1 MPVNHFW
8 FTRGA
13 RLDNEKVILL
23 DIYEKLL
30 TPVQAD
36 VLRMRLDEDLSLGE
50 IGEICNIS
58 RQGVLGTV
66 KKAEEKL
73 AFYESALQI
82 AEKDRRLREV
92 IRLMEE
98 NNENAEY
105 IRMLKEIAGG

>member
-1 MPVNHFW
+1 M
-8 FTRGA
+8 
-13 RLDNEKVILL
+13 DNDDVILL

-58 RQGVLGTV
+58 RQGVLNTV
-66 KKAEEKL
+66 KKAREKL

-82 AEKDRRLREV
+82 AQKDKRLREV

-98 NNENAEY
+98 SNEDKKY
-105 IRMLKEIAGG
+105 IEMLKEIAGG

>member
-1 MPVNHFW
+1 M
-8 FTRGA
+8 
-13 RLDNEKVILL
+13 DNEEVILL

-30 TPVQAD
+30 TPVQAN

-58 RQGVLGTV
+58 RQGVLSTV

-82 AEKDRRLREV
+82 AEKDKRLREV

-98 NNENAEY
+98 DKANKEY
-105 IRMLKEIAGG
+105 IEMLKEIAGG